1 MISRIIAIIFAVALL
16 TSCAWAQDAGS
27 ANDVQSNQ
35 QTISSPANETP
46 SIPAPT
52 SQSKLVFSGRRVL
65 NDCDKF
71 KYPLLGV
78 LFLGIFLGL
87 FQAGMLYME
96 SRKSK
101 SLKDMPL
108 RNASAS
114 DIGRQIESSR
124 GRSDLG
130 HLLNMLFT
138 LYTEGNGGEED
149 FHNEVAHA
157 AKVRQERFGT
167 FRNWMTFL
175 SDSAGALGLLGTV
188 VGMYTTFYGGTL
200 SGEQILAG
208 MGIALSTTLVGIII
222 SIVLNLTATLLGN
235 VFDRQLEVTY
245 NKAEELRFA
254 LKAQGAR
261 AAVPPFA
268 GSVS

>member
-1 MISRIIAIIFAVALL
+1 MISRIIAIIFAVVLL
-16 TSCAWAQDAGS
+16 TNLALAQDARS
-27 ANDVQSNQ
+27 ANDAQTSQPTVTNQTDDAQSV
-35 QTISSPANETP
+35 A
-46 SIPAPT
+46 APE

-78 LFLGIFLGL
+78 LFLGLFLGL
-87 FQAGMLYME
+87 FQGGMLYME
-96 SRKSK
+96 SRRSK
-101 SLKDMPL
+101 SLKDMAL
-108 RNASAS
+108 QKASES
-114 DIGRQIESSR
+114 EIGKQIESSQ
-124 GRSDLG
+124 GKSELG
-130 HLLNMLFT
+130 HLLGMLFT
-138 LYTEGNGGEED
+138 LHTEGNGGEED

-167 FRNWMTFL
+167 FRNWMSFL

-235 VFDRQLEVTY
+235 MFDRQLEVTY

-254 LKAQGAR
+254 LKGMAPRITASSL
-261 AAVPPFA
+261 A
-268 GSVS
+268 GSAT